1 MADHGSERG
10 YGADM
15 GAIAPPD
22 QSGRGLVNLVAEVER
37 RLTSHAVSDGLASD
51 LAALV
56 PSGRSCVLVLFDG
69 LGAHQLDHRAASE
82 LAGSH
87 AGTIDAPFPTT
98 TTVSLATV
106 ATGRPPSQHGL
117 IAYAMKVPPIP
128 AIVNTIHMR
137 SVWGDPI
144 PLDPATFLPGSTLWS
159 RVAAAGIEPVVV
171 QPGNFAGSPLTAALY
186 GGARF
191 EPYYGVD
198 DLVEAT
204 VIVASPPRRLVFV
217 YVPFVDVAAHMHG
230 QVSDEYSDAMTIAN
244 RIWAELARRLGDDVT
259 LLGTA
264 DHGHVDIAESGKV
277 RLTEAQEAGLVMYG
291 DARALYVDGDPSSIL
306 AAVPSTWVPRADLDS
321 YWGPTP
327 IDDRFADRLPDGVVF
342 PDDGWAVFPRY
353 MNDRLVGYHGGLS
366 AEERAIPL
374 LVRRG

>member
-1 MADHGSERG
+1 
-10 YGADM
+10 M
-15 GAIAPPD
+15 GAIGPPD

-37 RLTSHAVSDGLASD
+37 RLTSHAVSDGLAID
-51 LAALV
+51 LATLV
-56 PSGRSCVLVLFDG
+56 PAGRSYVVVLFDG
-69 LGAHQLDHRAASE
+69 LGAHQLGHPAAGD

-106 ATGRPPSQHGL
+106 ATGRSPSQHGL
-117 IAYAMKVPPIP
+117 IAYAMKIPPVP

-144 PLDPATFLPGSTLWS
+144 PLDPATFLPGPTLWS
-159 RVAAAGIEPVVV
+159 RAAAAGIEPVVV

-191 EPYYGVD
+191 EPYYGID

-230 QVSDEYSDAMTIAN
+230 QMSDEYSDAMTTAN
-244 RIWAELARRLGDDVT
+244 HIWAELARRLGDDVT

-277 RLTEAQEAGLVMYG
+277 RLTEEQEAGLVMYG
-291 DARALYVDGDPSSIL
+291 DARALYVDGDPAAIL
-306 AAVPSTWVPRADLDS
+306 SAVPSTWVPRADLDP

-327 IDDRFADRLPDGVVF
+327 IDDRFANRLPDGVVL

-366 AEERAIPL
+366 AAERSIPL

>member
-1 MADHGSERG
+1 
-10 YGADM
+10 M
-15 GAIAPPD
+15 GAIGPPD

-37 RLTSHAVSDGLASD
+37 RLTTHGVSEGLADD

-56 PSGRSCVLVLFDG
+56 PDGRSYVVVLFDG
-69 LGAHQLDHRAASE
+69 LGAHQLDHPAAGD
-82 LAGSH
+82 LADSH
-87 AGTIDAPFPTT
+87 TGTIDAPFPTT

-106 ATGRPPSQHGL
+106 ATGRTPSHHGL
-117 IAYAMKVPPIP
+117 IAYAMRIP
-128 AIVNTIHMR
+128 TIPTIVNTIHMR

-144 PLDPATFLPGSTLWS
+144 PLDPATFLPDPTLWS
-159 RVAAAGIEPVVV
+159 RVAAAGVEPVVV

-191 EPYYGVD
+191 EPYYGID

-204 VIVASPPRRLVFV
+204 VIVASQPRRLVFV

-230 QVSDEYSDAMTIAN
+230 QSSDEYSHAMGMAN
-244 RIWAELARRLGDDVT
+244 RIWGELARRLDDDVT

-277 RLTEAQEAGLVMYG
+277 RLTEAQEKGLVMYG
-291 DARALYVDGDPSSIL
+291 DARALYVDGDPSAIL
-306 AAVPSTWVPRADLDS
+306 AAVPSTWVPQADLDP

-327 IDDRFADRLPDGVVF
+327 IEARFADRLPDGVVF

-353 MNDRLVGYHGGLS
+353 MNARLVGYHGGLS
-366 AEERAIPL
+366 APEREIPL
-374 LVRRG
+374 LARR